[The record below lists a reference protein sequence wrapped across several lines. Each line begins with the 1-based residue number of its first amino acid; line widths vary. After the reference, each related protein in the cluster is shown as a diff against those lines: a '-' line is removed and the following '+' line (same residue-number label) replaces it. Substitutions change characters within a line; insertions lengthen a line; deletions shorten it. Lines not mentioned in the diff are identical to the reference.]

1 MERRTQIEVTEHERG
16 GWIRAE
22 RPADRR
28 LRGFLARDPVGFAD
42 HGTAPLSW
50 VDMPSTSVSLIL
62 ACGDPYPGLP
72 GAFAAGLAETWS
84 TVDLGACGS
93 SIDLKLTPLG
103 AYRLLGVPMDE
114 LAGRTVDLRELLGP
128 AVDRLLCELA
138 ETDDWG
144 VRLDLA
150 EGLLAA
156 RAGEGV
162 PVSAEV
168 AWSWRRL
175 IESRGA
181 VRISELAGEVGWSHR
196 HLISR
201 FRRQV
206 GLAPKTAA
214 RVIRFRAML
223 AGLGAGRDGLAEL
236 AYEHGYSDQAHLNR
250 DFREFTGTTPTGYL
264 KRVNF
269 VQDGGGGPV

>member
-1 MERRTQIEVTEHERG
+1 
-16 GWIRAE
+16 
-22 RPADRR
+22 
-28 LRGFLARDPVGFAD
+28 
-42 HGTAPLSW
+42 
-50 VDMPSTSVSLIL
+50 MPSTSVTLIL
-62 ACGDPYPGLP
+62 TCGDPYPGLP
-72 GAFAAGLAETWS
+72 PAFAAGLTETWS
-84 TVDLGACGS
+84 VVDLGACRS

-128 AVDRLLCELA
+128 AVDRLLTQLA
-138 ETDDWG
+138 ETDDWSA
-144 VRLDLA
+144 RLDLA

-156 RAGEGV
+156 RAANAV

-168 AWSWRRL
+168 ARSWRRL
-175 IESRGA
+175 VESRGA
-181 VRISELAGEVGWSHR
+181 VRIAELAREAGCSHR

-206 GLAPKTAA
+206 GIAPKAAA

-223 AGLGAGRDGLAEL
+223 AALGAGGSGLAEL

-250 DFREFTGTTPTGYL
+250 DFRQFAGTTPTAYL
-264 KRVNF
+264 ERVNF
-269 VQDGGGGPV
+269 VQDGATGPG